1 MAKATVLVIE
11 DEGDLLEVLEFNL
24 RRAGFE
30 VLRAEEGRSGL
41 CLALER
47 APDILVLDLMLPGM
61 DGKEIC
67 RRLRRDP
74 ATRNM
79 PIIMLTALAT
89 EKDRIIGLELGADDY
104 LTKPFSPRE
113 LVLRVEAI
121 LRRTGEPA
129 AGAGSPLRRG
139 ELAIDPQRHL
149 VTVAGN
155 PLDLTVTEFR
165 LLCHLV
171 RRAGRVQT
179 REVLLDKVWGYAY
192 QGYARTVDTHIRR
205 LRRKLGPLSERI
217 ETVRGIGYRYQDL
230 QPGLNLLFL
239 CTGNSCRSQ
248 MAEAWTQKLKG
259 AEVAAYS
266 AGVSP
271 QGLDPRA
278 VTVMAEAGLD
288 ISGRRAKAPD
298 RLQGVEFH
306 WVVTLCERARQ
317 ECPYYPGAVKRLH
330 LPLPDPPRLA
340 AGAGSEEEAL
350 GFYRQVRDEIRRFV
364 QGLPQNLQSPA

>member
-1 MAKATVLVIE
+1 MNEATVLVIE
-11 DEGDLLEVLEFNL
+11 DEADLLEVLEFNL
-24 RRAGFE
+24 RRAGFQ
-30 VLRAEEGRSGL
+30 VLRAEEGRAGL
-41 CLALER
+41 RLAQEQK
-47 APDILVLDLMLPGM
+47 PDLLVLDIMLPGI

-74 ATRNM
+74 ATARI
-79 PIIMLTALAT
+79 PILMLTALAT
-89 EKDRIIGLELGADDY
+89 EQDRISGLELGADDY

-113 LVLRVEAI
+113 LVLRVQAI
-121 LRRTGEPA
+121 LRRTLGPDETKD
-129 AGAGSPLRRG
+129 STLRRG
-139 ELAIDPQRHL
+139 ELAIDSQRHQ
-149 VTVAGN
+149 VKVAGN

-165 LLCHLV
+165 LLRHLV
-171 RRAGRVQT
+171 RHAGRVQT

-205 LRRKLGPLSERI
+205 LRRKLGPLSDRI

-230 QPGLNLLFL
+230 RPALSLLFL

-278 VTVMAEAGLD
+278 VAVMAEVGLD
-288 ISGRRAKAPD
+288 IEGRRSKDPGQ
-298 RLQGVEFH
+298 LVGVDFD
-306 WVVTLCERARQ
+306 WVVTLCDRARQ
-317 ECPYYPGAVKRLH
+317 ECPFYPGPVKRLH
-330 LPLPDPPRLA
+330 LPLDDPPLLA
-340 AGAGSEEEAL
+340 AGAKSQEQAL
-350 GFYRQVRDEIRRFV
+350 ECYRRVRDEIKDFV
-364 QGLPQNLQSPA
+364 TGLPHNLVEPA